1 MNVND
6 AHKVVENLKTRPFIC
21 SENTIELDNGY
32 VIVKEEYFKELNKR
46 QVQELEE
53 YERGGKSGI

>member
-53 YERGGKSGI
+53 YERGGESGI